1 MAVVAFRT
9 VRLGIARE
17 PGPTREPLAS
27 SADSAEAVAAGTAT
41 AADLVTAVVGAT
53 AVADRQSL
61 ETTKTPA
68 RLGFSCGGYSCP
80 TDMLGLILPYVQVRP
95 AISALSRVATPQGV
109 RGHEC

>member
-27 SADSAEAVAAGTAT
+27 SADSAEGTAT

-53 AVADRQSL
+53 AVADR
-61 ETTKTPA
+61 
-68 RLGFSCGGYSCP
+68 
-80 TDMLGLILPYVQVRP
+80 
-95 AISALSRVATPQGV
+95 
-109 RGHEC
+109 